1 MASNDKAPNLY
12 LRLLKVMQAVDY
24 IQKGDKKVNNQYR
37 FVSHDQVTGAVR
49 PHLVENGVVYFASVI
64 EYKQDGNRT
73 EATVDVT
80 FVNTDNPEDKLTVR
94 SLGFGVDPQD
104 KGPGKAVSYA
114 VKYALLKTLGLE
126 TGDDP
131 DADTGKDY
139 NHKPAKASPDSV
151 SELRRIIGAGHVP
164 DDLVATWMDKAGVTD
179 LSGMTQDQVDKCI
192 AMIQS
197 KYLAA
202 GQKGNAA

>member
-1 MASNDKAPNLY
+1 MG
-12 LRLLKVMQAVDY
+12 AVGY

-49 PHLVENGVVYFASVI
+49 PHLVDQGVVYFASVV

-73 EATVDVT
+73 EVTVDVT
-80 FVNTDNPEDKLTVR
+80 FVNTDDPSDKLTVR

-131 DADTGKDY
+131 DADTGNDFT
-139 NHKPAKASPDSV
+139 HKPATASTESV
-151 SELRRIIGAGHVP
+151 AELRRLIGAARIA
-164 DDLVATWMDKAGVTD
+164 DDMVAVWLDKANVSD
-179 LSGMTQDQVDKCI
+179 LAGMTQNQVDKCTTL
-192 AMIQS
+192 IQT

-202 GQKGNAA
+202 GRKGNAA